1 MLVQNTPHV
10 IGSRIQ
16 FNDKSDILTTLPN
29 MFVTSELLNASIMVA
44 LKIILEME
52 LVMKLD
58 KRKTP
63 DSGLIYDVVKKTKYS
78 LQAVVSNSNVQNN
91 DEKTADEIT
100 FENVWKKNMQA
111 RRQFV
116 YENIPTIFMEL
127 KSQKGISAHYLLI
140 LQLISVSSSLFNLQ
154 MILTSK
160 KKVEI

>member
-1 MLVQNTPHV
+1 
-10 IGSRIQ
+10 
-16 FNDKSDILTTLPN
+16 

-116 YENIPTIFMEL
+116 YENIPTI
-127 KSQKGISAHYLLI
+127 
-140 LQLISVSSSLFNLQ
+140 
-154 MILTSK
+154 
-160 KKVEI
+160 